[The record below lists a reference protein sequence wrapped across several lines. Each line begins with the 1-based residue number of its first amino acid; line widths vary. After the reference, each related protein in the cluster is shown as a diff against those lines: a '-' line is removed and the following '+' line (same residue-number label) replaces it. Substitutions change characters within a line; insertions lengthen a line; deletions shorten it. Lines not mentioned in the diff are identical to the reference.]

1 MTAPVSLTIEEPG
14 FLTTVQDL
22 GRWGAQHYGVS
33 VSGAM
38 DRVSLRVANRLVGN
52 REGFA
57 GLEVTMSG
65 PTILFN
71 TESQVAV
78 SGADFVIYLDD
89 YPVSSDTL
97 LLVGRGQRLSF
108 KRRLSGARAYIAVA
122 GGLEVESVLGSSSTH
137 LPSKRGGLA
146 GRPLQRGDELR
157 IGTYRGESVRP
168 SSNLR
173 WGRRFTGGTKV
184 RLILGPQADWFSWE
198 SIETLCSETYRVGI
212 SSDRMGYRMEGAEVH
227 RYVQREML
235 SQAISF
241 GSIQVPQSGKLIVA
255 MADCQT
261 IGGYPK
267 IATVISADLHLL
279 GQLGP
284 GDWLEFDVC
293 DRPAARQA
301 LFDLESMVMSF

>member
-1 MTAPVSLTIEEPG
+1 MTTGVSLTIEDPG

-57 GLEVTMSG
+57 GLEGTMSG

-71 TESQVAV
+71 KESQVAV
-78 SGADFVIYLDD
+78 SGADFVVQLDD

-97 LLVGRGQRLSF
+97 LLVGCGQRLSF
-108 KRRLSGARAYIAVA
+108 KRRLSGARAYIAIA
-122 GGLEVESVLGSSSTH
+122 GGLEVKSVMGSDSTH
-137 LPSKRGGLA
+137 LLSKRGGIE

-157 IGTYRGESVRP
+157 VGTYRGESVRP
-168 SSNLR
+168 CSRLR
-173 WGRRFTGGTKV
+173 WGRSFTGGTKV
-184 RLILGPQADWFSWE
+184 RVILGPQVDWFSQE
-198 SIETLCSETYRVGI
+198 SIDTLCSKTYRVGI
-212 SSDRMGYRMEGAEVH
+212 ASDRMGYRMEGPLVH
-227 RYVQREML
+227 RYVHKEML

-241 GSIQVPQSGKLIVA
+241 GSIQIPQSGEVIIA

-261 IGGYPK
+261 TGGYPK

-284 GDWLEFDVC
+284 GDWLEFMVC
-293 DRPAARQA
+293 DRSTARKA
-301 LFDLESMVMSF
+301 LFDLESMMKSF

>member
-1 MTAPVSLTIEEPG
+1 MTAGVALTIEEPG

-22 GRWGAQHYGVS
+22 GRWGAQHYGMS

-38 DRVSLRVANRLVGN
+38 DRVSLRLANRLVGN

-57 GLEVTMSG
+57 GLEITMSG

-71 TESQVAV
+71 KESQVAV
-78 SGADFVIYLDD
+78 SGGDFAVELDD
-89 YPVSSDTL
+89 YAVSSDTL
-97 LLVGRGQRLSF
+97 LSVGCGQRLSF
-108 KRRLSGARAYIAVA
+108 KRRLSGARSYLAVA
-122 GGLEVESVLGSSSTH
+122 GGIQVKSVMESASTH
-137 LPSKRGGLA
+137 LPSKIGGIA

-157 IGTYRGESVRP
+157 VGAYRGESVRP
-168 SSNLR
+168 CSDLR
-173 WGRRFTGGTKV
+173 WGRSFTGGTKV
-184 RLILGPQADWFSWE
+184 RVILGPQSDWFSQK
-198 SIETLCSETYRVGI
+198 SIETLCSETYYVGI
-212 SSDRMGYRMEGAEVH
+212 SSDRMAYRMEGLPVH
-227 RYVQREML
+227 PYVQREML

-241 GSIQVPQSGKLIVA
+241 GSIQVPPSGELIVA

-261 IGGYPK
+261 TGGYPK
-267 IATVISADLHLL
+267 IGLVISADLHLL

-301 LFDLESMVMSF
+301 LFDLENMMVSF